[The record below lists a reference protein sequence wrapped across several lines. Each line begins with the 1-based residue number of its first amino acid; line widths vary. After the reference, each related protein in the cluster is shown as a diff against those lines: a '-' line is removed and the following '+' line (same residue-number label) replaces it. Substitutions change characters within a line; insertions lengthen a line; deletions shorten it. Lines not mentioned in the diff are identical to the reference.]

1 MPTATP
7 SSAPHLRSSPSITAH
22 KDPVSQAELVM
33 LATPPEGIDLVIL
46 NAGPALT
53 SYAKVCVCGRGGG
66 GDCLHMEFQAG
77 KHLEFQVTG

>member
-1 MPTATP
+1 MCVNV
-7 SSAPHLRSSPSITAH
+7 HISIYVGVCTCSC
-22 KDPVSQAELVM
+22 VYRCVCVCLLVM